1 MTIIKVK
8 IHNEKHAKVAAN
20 TAYYRKNKKQRKTV
34 HSCPHCNYE
43 TTGPKCILENHIH
56 AKHTQEC
63 NKPFHCRFCEKGF
76 SQKAHLQNHLMKIH
90 DIPEHIAKPPVKSKN
105 IFVYLIE
112 LTGKKAKSKSTLA
125 RINIYRN
132 NKKLFAKDLSTFKI
146 DNNKQLKPHNIHY
159 DANHGY
165 ISLTTKTEDEYM
177 N

>member
-1 MTIIKVK
+1 MTSIKVRK
-8 IHNEKHAKVAAN
+8 PKKKLAAN

-34 HSCPHCNYE
+34 HCCPHCNYE

-90 DIPEHIAKPPVKSKN
+90 DIPEHIAKPQVKPKN
-105 IFVYLIE
+105 IFVYLIK

-132 NKKLFAKDLSTFKI
+132 KQKLFTKQLHTIKI
-146 DNNKQLKPHNIHY
+146 DNDKQIKPHHIHY
-159 DANHGY
+159 DANKGY
-165 ISLTTKTEDEYM
+165 IILTTLTEDEYM
-177 N
+177 D